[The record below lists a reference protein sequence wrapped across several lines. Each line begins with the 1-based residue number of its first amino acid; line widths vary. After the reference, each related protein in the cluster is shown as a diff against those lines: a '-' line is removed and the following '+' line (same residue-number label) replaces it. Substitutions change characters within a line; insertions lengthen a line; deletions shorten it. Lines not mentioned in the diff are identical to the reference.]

1 VEFVLGFVHLKN
13 FIFIFFLL
21 LLILKINLKNK
32 KYYFNKF
39 KKIYFK
45 NNLYISQ
52 SKQARNV
59 FSPTWS
65 PDFHTAFRP
74 SSHRFHW
81 TNAFCVINFS
91 RKISIPMDI
100 GVEFCPIQRRNTN
113 RQLYKLSS
121 TAIATRPPICSNDR
135 RGDKESQQ
143 MLCRDMVLNAYIKAI
158 FSSLAPDLFFFFFC
172 CFCITLWIS
181 GNSYKNLEL

>member
-1 VEFVLGFVHLKN
+1 
-13 FIFIFFLL
+13 

-45 NNLYISQ
+45 NNLDISQ

-135 RGDKESQQ
+135 RGDRESQQ
-143 MLCRDMVLNAYIKAI
+143 CCVGTWYWTHISKLFLVLWHQI
-158 FSSLAPDLFFFFFC
+158 FFFFFC
-172 CFCITLWIS
+172 CFCITLWIL